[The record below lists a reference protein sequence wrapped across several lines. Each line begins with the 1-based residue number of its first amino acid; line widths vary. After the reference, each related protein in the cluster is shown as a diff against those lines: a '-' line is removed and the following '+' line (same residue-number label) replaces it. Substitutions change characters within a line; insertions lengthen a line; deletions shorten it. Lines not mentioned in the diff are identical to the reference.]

1 MGLLDDILAQVGGG
15 AQNEPPPRT
24 DAGTTSSGM
33 APLLT
38 ALMPVVLAMLA
49 GNDNRAGSRSSGLG
63 GLLGQV
69 LGGGADTARGG
80 GGLGALLGQLEQAGF
95 GDQVR
100 SWVGTGRN
108 EPIAP
113 SAIERVFGGGAL
125 AEIAQR
131 AGVSQTDAANGL
143 SQLMP
148 ELVDRMTP
156 NGQLPEN
163 AAMLANVEA
172 LAKRI
177 GFV

>member
-15 AQNEPPPRT
+15 TQTPRT
-24 DAGTTSSGM
+24 SRTTTAGSM
-33 APLLT
+33 APVLT
-38 ALMPVVLAMLA
+38 ALLPVVLAMLS
-49 GNDNRAGSRSSGLG
+49 NDDARTGTRAAGLG

-69 LGGGADTARGG
+69 LGGTDGSRG

-108 EPIAP
+108 EPISP
-113 SAIERVFGGGAL
+113 SAIENVFGGGAL
-125 AEIAQR
+125 DQIAQR
-131 AGVSQTDAANGL
+131 AGVSQSDAADGL

-156 NGQLPEN
+156 NGQLPEG

-172 LAKRI
+172 LAKRF